1 MHYAPLSPLMESEQ
15 NKLPDYALPV
25 EKHALTLAE
34 EGVRYWYYH
43 RQRYVF
49 AVELLQRLTAASG
62 QPPQRVLDIGP
73 SFQTLLLEAA
83 FPEARIDT
91 MGFANPD
98 FRVKGPSLHIDFDLN
113 DAFYREK
120 WPAFSPE
127 KYDLLVM
134 LEVIEHLYTSPRL
147 VFSCLREALR
157 PGGLLV
163 VQTPNAVSLAKRY
176 RMMKGRNPYD
186 LIRES
191 RANPGHFREYT
202 VPELRSLA
210 ESAGF
215 SVKKV
220 MVRNYFANTGLLS
233 RLSAH
238 LWSNLREGITLVL
251 KRP

>member
-1 MHYAPLSPLMESEQ
+1 MESEH
-15 NKLPDYALPV
+15 NKLPDYAQPV

-49 AVELLQRLTAASG
+49 AVRILQQLAEMAD
-62 QPPQRVLDIGP
+62 QPLRRVLDIGP

-83 FPEARIDT
+83 FPDARIDT

-113 DAFYREK
+113 DAFYRDK
-120 WPAFSPE
+120 WPSFSPD
-127 KYDLLVM
+127 KYDLVVM
-134 LEVIEHLYTSPRL
+134 LEVIEHLYTSPRVVL
-147 VFSCLREALR
+147 ACLLEALR
-157 PGGLLV
+157 PGGFLV
-163 VQTPNAVSLAKRY
+163 LQTPNAVSLSKRY

-202 VPELRSLA
+202 VPELRALA

-215 SVKKV
+215 SVKEV

-238 LWSNLREGITLVL
+238 LWSHLREGITLVL
-251 KRP
+251 QRP